1 MINVSASDFLK
12 LHGGLVRMLRA
23 LEQAEELPT
32 TKAGEQVFNSRTYG
46 WRILV
51 RAAELGYITRTPAA
65 RKGGGHPYV
74 MNKLTEKGRALL
86 RELNAGQ

>member
-1 MINVSASDFLK
+1 MIDVTPSDFLK
-12 LHGGLVRMLRA
+12 LHSGLVRMLRV

-51 RAAELGYITRTPAA
+51 GAAELGYITRTPVA
-65 RKGGGHPYV
+65 RMGGGHPFV
-74 MNKLTEKGRALL
+74 MNRLTEKGRQLL
-86 RELNAGQ
+86 RELDQVA